1 MKTST
6 TAEINSSKT
15 SKKSHNARN
24 WLGDPPKDHQETSS
38 FADYHCRRAFEDHDT
53 ARSSSSCERALRLYD
68 CQIARAEER
77 HYGKDFIAAT
87 YVGSE
92 HLDPLREVEERSTE
106 YCARAAARVQLS
118 ELE

>member
-6 TAEINSSKT
+6 TAEINSSSKT
-15 SKKSHNARN
+15 SKKSHDARN

-38 FADYHCRRAFEDHDT
+38 FEDYHRRRAFEDHDNP
-53 ARSSSSCERALRLYD
+53 RSSSSFD
-68 CQIARAEER
+68 CLNAWAEER

-106 YCARAAARVQLS
+106 YYARAAARVQLS